1 MQADYIPE
9 RNLCAD
15 VMGQAF
21 SDLKKWAYRLEVVE
35 ENMTNPHGARR
46 RIQRAADAY
55 LDIESDLHY
64 FASDRFHWM
73 HAFVAGPEGGTP
85 EETAEVYSARAIP
98 LMHRIKAAVESVDGG
113 LGIIAERRE
122 STAAKAERMCRWRT

>member
-1 MQADYIPE
+1 MADTISE

-21 SDLKKWAYRLEVVE
+21 SDLKKWAFRLDVVE
-35 ENMTNPHGARR
+35 ANMTNPHGARR

-73 HAFVAGPEGGTP
+73 HAFVSGQEGGTP
-85 EETAEVYSARAIP
+85 EETAAVYSARAIP
-98 LMHRIKAAVESVDGG
+98 LMSKIRAAIAQAVDGDV
-113 LGIIAERRE
+113 IAERRD
-122 STAAKAERMCRWRT
+122 SSAAQAQRMCRWRT